1 MAHHHVE
8 VDLSAENTQLPPE
21 AANVGRAALTIGL
34 MSLAAVF
41 LLGILKGEP
50 GRLQQIMHSYLTSF
64 SFYLAMTLGAL
75 FFVMIQHL
83 ARAHWSVST
92 RRIAEYMA
100 CNIVVLFVLG
110 APIGWYT
117 VASRTPPGA
126 THDSTAAHAERSDV
140 VVTGGLYP
148 WTDVEH
154 VKHDPILSGK
164 AGWLSVPMWAVRILI
179 YFGIWIFL
187 AYYFRNKSLQQEAD
201 GNPALSVERETYSAP
216 AIVITAI
223 TLTLGAIDIIMSLN
237 PHWFSTMFGV
247 YFFAGG
253 MGAFHATIILTLMTL
268 QKFGRLKGIVTTE
281 HYHDHGKFLWGFVF
295 FWGYV
300 AFSQYML
307 IWYANIPEET
317 EWFRDRQYLGHTDA
331 FSPWMKVGLVLLFI
345 HILIPFPGFISR
357 RMKRNLPALAFWA
370 IWVLVAHAVDM
381 YWLVMPEYSKKLFL
395 AGDANAQSR
404 LPFQMTDLLIFVGI
418 GGVLVWNFIR
428 QATGRPLVAAKDPR
442 FADSVAFQNF

>member
-1 MAHHHVE
+1 M
-8 VDLSAENTQLPPE
+8 
-21 AANVGRAALTIGL
+21 
-34 MSLAAVF
+34 
-41 LLGILKGEP
+41 
-50 GRLQQIMHSYLTSF
+50 
-64 SFYLAMTLGAL
+64 
-75 FFVMIQHL
+75 
-83 ARAHWSVST
+83 

-126 THDSTAAHAERSDV
+126 THDSNSTHAERKDV

-154 VKHDPILSGK
+154 VNHSPILKGK
-164 AGWLSVPMWAVRILI
+164 AGWLNVPMWAVRILI

-187 AYYFRNKSLQQEAD
+187 AYYFRNLSLKQDVTGDPQ
-201 GNPALSVERETYSAP
+201 LSVQRESYSAP
-216 AIVITAI
+216 GILIFAI
-223 TLTLGAIDIIMSLN
+223 TTTLAAIDMIMSLN

-253 MGAFHATIILTLMTL
+253 SGAFFATVILTLMTL
-268 QKFGRLKGIVTTE
+268 QRFGRLQGIVTVE
-281 HYHDHGKFLWGFVF
+281 HYHDLGKFLWGFVF

-317 EWFRDRQYLGHTDA
+317 EWFRDRQYVGHTDA

-395 AGDANAQSR
+395 AGNENANSTAVPDDRHSHLRGDRRGAGLELHSAGDGKAACCGKRSPLRR
-404 LPFQMTDLLIFVGI
+404 LGRVPELLDFP
-418 GGVLVWNFIR
+418 GG
-428 QATGRPLVAAKDPR
+428 GDPR
-442 FADSVAFQNF
+442 WRTPKMGWTSRKGSVRRRSTPGRFRSS